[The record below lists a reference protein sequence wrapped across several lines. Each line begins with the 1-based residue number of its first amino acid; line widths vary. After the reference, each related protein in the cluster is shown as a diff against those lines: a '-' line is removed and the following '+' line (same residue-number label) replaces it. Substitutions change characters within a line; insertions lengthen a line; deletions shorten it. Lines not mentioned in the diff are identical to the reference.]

1 MSTITSPLCEL
12 LKKDVLWQWN
22 AEQENAFQ
30 LIQKT
35 LSEAPVLQL
44 FNPEKPVTIQCD
56 ASSKGLGACLIQ
68 EDKPVAYTSR
78 SLTETECRYA
88 QIEKEIAAVDCAGP
102 VLLLLLLQQMFVQ
115 EACLSPVTDGAW
127 ILVYRAQAEN
137 NVSAYGVYNNSG
149 YVSDKDLSSLPLS
162 SISKT
167 GDVTSSHYRS
177 RWINEWPSNIS
188 QVKFELYTQGQTV
201 LTLLFNATGSNST
214 NWFSHNRLIQSPF
227 TDLTWPPVIFSS
239 TGYPNTR
246 RRFCITNATSFID
259 CTQKSWLLV
268 EDTVDT
274 TCSWTSGAT
283 KTFPRFQYSK
293 TSTFTTFSTK
303 TQGLA
308 NVLAVFIKF

>member
-1 MSTITSPLCEL
+1 
-12 LKKDVLWQWN
+12 
-22 AEQENAFQ
+22 
-30 LIQKT
+30 
-35 LSEAPVLQL
+35 
-44 FNPEKPVTIQCD
+44 
-56 ASSKGLGACLIQ
+56 
-68 EDKPVAYTSR
+68 
-78 SLTETECRYA
+78 
-88 QIEKEIAAVDCAGP
+88 
-102 VLLLLLLQQMFVQ
+102 
-115 EACLSPVTDGAW
+115 TDGAW

>member
-1 MSTITSPLCEL
+1 MHCVHLMIFFVMLCLRFSFGMLTQTFFKRLDNVLFTNTTTTEL
-12 LKKDVLWQWN
+12 CWRNRCSDSFLSCSLACNSDPTCSSYNYNSSLQTCTKNVGDIYTFGGGTLQSSV
-22 AEQENAFQ
+22 A
-30 LIQKT
+30 IQYVGK
-35 LSEAPVLQL
+35 
-44 FNPEKPVTIQCD
+44 IQSD
-56 ASSKGLGACLIQ
+56 
-68 EDKPVAYTSR
+68 
-78 SLTETECRYA
+78 
-88 QIEKEIAAVDCAGP
+88 
-102 VLLLLLLQQMFVQ
+102 
-115 EACLSPVTDGAW
+115 VTDGAW

>member
-1 MSTITSPLCEL
+1 MLTQTFFKRLDNVLFTNTTTTELCWRNRCSDSFL
-12 LKKDVLWQWN
+12 SCSLACNSDPTCSSYNYNSSLQTCTKNVGDIYTFGGGTLQSS
-22 AEQENAFQ
+22 AA
-30 LIQKT
+30 IQYVGK
-35 LSEAPVLQL
+35 
-44 FNPEKPVTIQCD
+44 IQSD
-56 ASSKGLGACLIQ
+56 
-68 EDKPVAYTSR
+68 
-78 SLTETECRYA
+78 
-88 QIEKEIAAVDCAGP
+88 
-102 VLLLLLLQQMFVQ
+102 
-115 EACLSPVTDGAW
+115 VTDGAW

-149 YVSDKDLSSLPLS
+149 YVSDNDLSNLPLS

-177 RWINEWPSNIS
+177 RWMNEWPSKIS

-214 NWFSHNRLIQSPF
+214 NWFSYSRLIQSPF
-227 TDLTWPPVIFSS
+227 TDLTWPPAIFSS

-246 RRFCITNATSFID
+246 RIFCITNATSFID

-293 TSTFTTFSTK
+293 SSTFTTFSTK

-308 NVLAVFIKF
+308 NVLATFIKF